1 MKLISLSYKILTP
14 TEQIKRVTK
23 DVETVAGHET
33 AIESVNIAVRFFCNV
48 CTDCNPLLDGSS
60 NKLCKKVVSDG
71 LCIRSSSKFLRQNEK
86 VHINIPDEL
95 ELSDIGNVIL
105 ELRRTVEKVYS
116 KILKLGCT
124 PQEARDILPAA
135 VDTEIVVETSIIEWR
150 HILHLMCAK
159 NANPQLL
166 ALMVPL
172 LNELGEIAPI
182 LFKDI
187 AKEKTDLRSN

>member
-1 MKLISLSYKILTP
+1 M
-14 TEQIKRVTK
+14 
-23 DVETVAGHET
+23 
-33 AIESVNIAVRFFCNV
+33 
-48 CTDCNPLLDGSS
+48 
-60 NKLCKKVVSDG
+60 SDG
-71 LCIRSSSKFLRQNEK
+71 LCICSRSKFLRQNEK

-124 PQEARDILPAA
+124 SQEARDILPAA
-135 VDTEIVVETSIIEWR
+135 VDTEIVVEASIIEWR

-172 LNELGEIAPI
+172 LNELCEIAPI

-187 AKEKTDLRSN
+187 VKEKTDLRSN